1 MSPQTPLREP
11 GAVAYEVQCLG
22 LDDSVSAFRPDHFGG
37 FMQSILRVASLS
49 LLALALASTPAVSA
63 PAKAQKCE
71 SYQFMTKKTATQVTV
86 TSCGGT
92 VLATFEHGGDIR
104 VQRLEPLLRE
114 LRCLLR
120 GDDGRDRTPRAPGHG
135 AGQSP
140 RPSTMTIP

>member
-1 MSPQTPLREP
+1 
-11 GAVAYEVQCLG
+11 
-22 LDDSVSAFRPDHFGG
+22 
-37 FMQSILRVASLS
+37 MQSILRVASLS

-104 VQRLEPLLRE
+104 VQRLEPSNGE
-114 LRCLLR
+114 
-120 GDDGRDRTPRAPGHG
+120 GWGVGMRAPRFNPQRARWEVRAKSLLPMGNVATEHLCLDESG
-135 AGQSP
+135 GSALIVHCDAPRGQNSAGQLKTC
-140 RPSTMTIP
+140 R